1 MKSMMARF
9 DELITKKSSKA
20 QLIKAKERFA
30 KEYIQKDVNDEFVK
44 DQESRVKSVEDRIT
58 NAEELMKF

>member
-20 QLIKAKERFA
+20 
-30 KEYIQKDVNDEFVK
+30 
-44 DQESRVKSVEDRIT
+44 
-58 NAEELMKF
+58 